1 MQTVLRAGI
10 SRTLSPLATS
20 LLRALRFV
28 GKLGFGRQGGLVAM
42 RRLFPTRAHTPA
54 RRAVSLIAGSTMI
67 GAGVALLT
75 HARLGLSPY
84 DVLVSGLQPH
94 IGLTFGQTVWVISAV
109 FFLMATL
116 LGVRPN
122 RWGVAFVA
130 STGFAVDGAIGLV
143 NSPASLL
150 GRWVFVVAALFTLA
164 AGISLIVHSGNTGGS
179 FELLTRAGE
188 MRGYNRRYVRTAL
201 EVGVLV
207 LGIILGGSFGPATF
221 VIALGIGPV
230 LGFMAVA
237 LDDHGHGRQMR
248 LLGASPES
256 RHPSA
261 MTPRG

>member
-1 MQTVLRAGI
+1 MQTALRVTINRA
-10 SRTLSPLATS
+10 LSPLASS

-28 GKLGFGRQGGLVAM
+28 GKLGFGRQGGLVAT
-42 RRLFPTRAHTPA
+42 RRLFPTRALTPA
-54 RRAVSLIAGSTMI
+54 RRGVSLIAGSMMI

-84 DVLVSGLQPH
+84 DVMVSGLQSH
-94 IGLTFGQTVWVISAV
+94 LGLSFGQTVWAVSAV
-109 FFLMATL
+109 FFLVATV

-130 STGFAVDGAIGLV
+130 SIGFAVDGAIGVV

-164 AGISLIVHSGNTGGS
+164 AGISLVVHSGNTGGS

-188 MRGYNRRYVRTAL
+188 LRGYNRRHVRTGL

-207 LGIILGGSFGPATF
+207 LGIVLGGSFGPATF

-230 LGFMAVA
+230 LGLMAVA
-237 LDDHGHGRQMR
+237 LDDHAHGRQLR
-248 LLGASPES
+248 LVQASPES

-261 MTPRG
+261 IASRG